1 MSAKLPQILVEGSNF
16 DQDELN
22 RLLARFMKIDADSN
36 GTIEKDE
43 FLAIPTVQNN
53 PLAGR
58 LVEVFDTDGNGEVDF
73 GEFVHAL
80 STFSSKGNLE
90 EKLRFTFN
98 VFDIDG
104 DGKLSNGELFIV
116 LKKMV
121 GDNLQNSQ
129 LQQIVDK
136 TIIEAD
142 TSGTGALSFADF
154 KRAID
159 SSAIADTLTLD
170 SF

>member
-1 MSAKLPQILVEGSNF
+1 MSKVPDILVEGSNF

-22 RLLARFMKIDADSN
+22 RLLMRFMKIDADSS
-36 GTIEKDE
+36 GTIEKNE

-58 LVEVFDTDGNGEVDF
+58 IVELFDTDGNGEVDF

-80 STFSSKGNLE
+80 SIFSSKGKLE
-90 EKLRFTFN
+90 EKMKFTFN
-98 VFDIDG
+98 MFDIDG
-104 DGKLSNGELFIV
+104 DGLLSNGELFII
-116 LKKMV
+116 LKQMV

-136 TIIEAD
+136 TIIQAD
-142 TSGTGALSFADF
+142 TSGKGALSFADF
-154 KRAID
+154 KRVID
-159 SSAIADTLTLD
+159 GSAIGETLTLD

>member
-1 MSAKLPQILVEGSNF
+1 MSAKLPRILVEGSNF

-104 DGKLSNGELFIV
+104 DGK
-116 LKKMV
+116 
-121 GDNLQNSQ
+121 
-129 LQQIVDK
+129 QQIVDK